1 MTPSDSHSLCSSA
14 GVPSLRRVAGA
25 PPALVSLPARI
36 MSLDASSSVPGAR
49 SSTSRSRRRATRMP
63 HRRLAEASMSS
74 PSAPSAWLVRC
85 EPAQY
90 LRRASTSHHCRPFIA
105 LVSHTACAAPTRPL
119 RDPGTAATSPS
130 SCFTASP
137 SGRPPSSRGEH
148 PLHVSNIV
156 LPCLTFLFN

>member
-105 LVSHTACAAPTRPL
+105 LVSHTACAAPTQQQHRHP
-119 RDPGTAATSPS
+119 R
-130 SCFTASP
+130 ASP
-137 SGRPPSSRGEH
+137 RAH
-148 PLHVSNIV
+148 PVVRRRREVSILCTLVTSFCHVSRF
-156 LPCLTFLFN
+156 CLTDAN